1 MGKHS
6 NNLLTA
12 LQVAKAKAKGRFRD
26 GGGLYLVV
34 RSETQKHWIMR
45 AVFNGKRRDFSI
57 GSANKI
63 SLAKAREI
71 AASYRE
77 MIATGV
83 DPLETKRSMKAV
95 AIGIPTFEALSR
107 EIHAQT
113 ISNEGRNEKY
123 RDDWLNSLSMYA
135 FPQLGALPVD
145 QITLTHVATALRP
158 IWTEKAETARRVKG
172 RIQRVLNVAAV
183 RQYRPTIHL
192 AALKDDLGKQGRKV
206 EHFAAMPYADVPEFM
221 ARLAAAT
228 ETTGRKALMFL
239 IATAARSGE
248 VRLADWS
255 EIDLE
260 QRLWTIPADR
270 MKAGVEHVAPL
281 NDVAMSI
288 LTRLHSESTGEGL
301 IFASAKGTPLSD
313 MTLTKILRDADLAVT
328 AHGFRSSFR
337 NWAAEQMHN
346 IPDPVAEAALAHAV
360 SDKVIAAYKRTKFAD
375 MRRELMAAWAD
386 YLLSRSATQ
395 NSEAPQSEGERM
407 AG

>member
-12 LQVAKAKAKGRFRD
+12 LQVSKAKAKGRYRD

-34 RSETQKHWIMR
+34 RSETQKHWILR
-45 AVFNGKRRDFSI
+45 AVLHGKRRDFSI

-63 SLAKAREI
+63 GLAKAREI
-71 AASYRE
+71 AVEYRE
-77 MIATGV
+77 QIATGI
-83 DPLETKRSMKAV
+83 DPLDTKRALKAA
-95 AIGIPTFEALSR
+95 AIGLPTFETLAR

-135 FPQLGALPVD
+135 FPTLGKMPVD
-145 QITLTHVATALRP
+145 QITLSHIADALRP

-172 RIQRVLNVAAV
+172 RIQRVLDVAAV
-183 RQYRPTIHL
+183 RQYRTTIHL
-192 AALKDDLGKQGRKV
+192 SALKPELGNQGRKV
-206 EHFAAMPYADVPEFM
+206 EHFASMPYADIPSFV
-221 ARLAAAT
+221 ASLNTAK

-255 EIDLE
+255 EIDLDA
-260 QRLWTIPADR
+260 RLWTVPAER
-270 MKAGVEHVAPL
+270 MKAGVEHTAPL

-288 LTRLHSESTGEGL
+288 LTRLHSESDGKGL
-301 IFASAKGTPLSD
+301 IFPNSTGKPLSD
-313 MTLTKILRDADLAVT
+313 MTLTKLLRDAGLSVT
-328 AHGFRSSFR
+328 AHGFRSTFR
-337 NWAAEQMHN
+337 DWAAEKMPML
-346 IPDPVAEAALAHAV
+346 PDPVAEAALAHKVPDAV
-360 SDKVIAAYKRTKFAD
+360 IKAYKRTTFLD
-375 MRRELMAAWAD
+375 MRRELMAAWGNFM
-386 YLLSRSATQ
+386 LGKPATRD
-395 NSEAPQSEGERM
+395 SGATQSEGNRM